1 MQTLFIDSRDRTSSS
16 PSAGNFTVELP
27 QTLNMSSGQRWRA
40 TDLRV
45 PQVIPTIRAGI
56 NDTLTTAAIV
66 GTITST
72 IPAGNYDGPGLA
84 AVIQAT
90 LRASSAFPWVVTYD
104 SSHMT
109 LTFSNTTSFQIVG
122 GTYFK
127 QLAANGYDY
136 TPTSWT
142 FKNVSVL
149 GCDVFYLC
157 SPVFQNLDTYGPK
170 GASDVMMI
178 ANITTG
184 FGSVVTASLDY
195 ETWRPC
201 PSLSTQ
207 QLSFQLRDRDGNILP
222 VPSLSF
228 CLVID

>member
-56 NDTLTTAAIV
+56 NDTLTTSAIV

-109 LTFSNTTSFQIVG
+109 LTFSNTASFQIVG

-178 ANITTG
+178 ANVTTG

-207 QLSFQLRDRDGNILP
+207 QLSFQLRDRDGNILQ
-222 VPSLSF
+222 VPNISF

>member
-45 PQVIPTIRAGI
+45 PQVIPTIRQGI
-56 NDTLTTAAIV
+56 NDTLTIAAV
-66 GTITST
+66 LGTITYT
-72 IPAGNYDGPGLA
+72 IPQGNYTGPELA

-90 LRASSAFPWVVTYD
+90 LRAGSGFLWVVAYD

-109 LTFSNTTSFQIVG
+109 LTFSNTVNFQIVG
-122 GTYFK
+122 GSFFK
-127 QLAANGYDY
+127 QLAANGYDF

-157 SPVFQNLDTYGPK
+157 SPQFQNLDTYGPK

-178 ANITTG
+178 ANVTTG
-184 FGSVVTASLDY
+184 FGSVITASLDY

-207 QLSFQLRDRDGNILP
+207 QLSFQLRDREGNILQ
-222 VPSLSF
+222 VPNISF